1 MSPTLLQA
9 SAVSFVL
16 LSIGH
21 TIKGRQWTADPR
33 FKAIARTNSWTC
45 GTLGWYQVRWT
56 LDFDFGVL
64 CLLHWQWAH
73 NPSLLQD
80 PVNKAMAG
88 IANIL
93 LWASSVWYA
102 KYGINDTAV
111 VLGISAALQAFGVG
125 KACL

>member
-9 SAVSFVL
+9 SAASFVL
-16 LSIGH
+16 LSVGH
-21 TIKGRQWTADPR
+21 TIKGREWTADPR
-33 FKAIARTNSWTC
+33 FKTIKGTNPWTC
-45 GTLGWYQVRWT
+45 GTLGWYQVRST
-56 LDFDFGVL
+56 LALVS
-64 CLLHWQWAH
+64 CLLHWQWSRD
-73 NPSLLQD
+73 PTLLQD

-88 IANIL
+88 IVNLL

-102 KYGINDTAV
+102 KYGIKDTSI

>member
-1 MSPTLLQA
+1 MTPTLLQA
-9 SAVSFVL
+9 SAASFVL

-21 TIKGRQWTADPR
+21 TIKGREWTADPR
-33 FKAIARTNSWTC
+33 FKAIKGTNSWTC
-45 GTLGWYQVRWT
+45 GTLGWYQGSGF
-56 LDFDFGVL
+56 LLLAG
-64 CLLHWQWAH
+64 LLHWQWSRD
-73 NPSLLQD
+73 PTLLQD

-88 IANIL
+88 IANLL

-102 KYGINDTAV
+102 KYGIKDTSI